1 MGLRRYTAQMIA
13 PHAVARLVALLG
25 LVAGDFN
32 WPAALEV
39 DGRALTALPE
49 PERPAGV
56 ERLVARHGVRAA
68 GPYLLPLL
76 SDPEPEVRAYVGR
89 LLARVGDPTA
99 LAAAVDWLITPERP
113 SADRTVGLDIL
124 S

>member
-1 MGLRRYTAQMIA
+1 MIA
-13 PHAVARLVALLG
+13 ARLVALLG
-25 LVAGDFN
+25 LVAGDFS
-32 WPAALEV
+32 WPGALEI

-56 ERLVARHGVRAA
+56 ERLIERHGIKAA

-89 LLARVGDPTA
+89 LLVRAGDPTA
-99 LAAAVDWLITPERP
+99 LAAARRVADATPSGRP
-113 SADRTVGLDIL
+113 PIACWASTCCRTPPP
-124 S
+124 